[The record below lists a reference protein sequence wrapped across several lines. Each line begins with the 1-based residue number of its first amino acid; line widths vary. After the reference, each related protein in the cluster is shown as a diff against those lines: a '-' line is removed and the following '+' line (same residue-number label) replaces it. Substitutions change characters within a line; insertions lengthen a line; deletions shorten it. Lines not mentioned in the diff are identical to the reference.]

1 MKHYFALFEP
11 SDDGSFDIRFP
22 QLPGIFSAGDNYQHA
37 TQQAAEAVQ
46 CFFEDVPGTAPDPA
60 EHSDIMMMDG
70 VAEQLSSG
78 SIGIAVPYVAM
89 PAKSVRVNTTVDASL
104 FEIIKLDAKRLKVT
118 TKIWMESAFRNQL
131 GI

>member
-22 QLPGIFSAGDNYQHA
+22 QLPGIFSAGDTYEHA
-37 TQQAAEAVQ
+37 MQQAAEAVQ
-46 CFFEDVPGTAPDPA
+46 FFFEDVPGTAPDPA
-60 EHSDIMMMDG
+60 DHRDIMKMDG
-70 VAEQLSSG
+70 VAEQLASG
-78 SIGIAVPYVAM
+78 SVGVSVPYVAL
-89 PAKSVRVNTTVDASL
+89 PAKSVRFNTTVDASL
-104 FEIIKLDAKRLKVT
+104 LEIIKFDAKRLKVT